1 MDRLIYTSMSG
12 AKALMQ
18 RQESLSHNLAN
29 ASTQGFRAE
38 LTAFRAVPVR
48 GQDTATT
55 RVANLE
61 ATAGFDDT
69 PGPMQTTGRSL
80 DVAIRGAGYFAVQAL
95 DGNEAYTRAGNFTVG
110 ADGTVQTHNG
120 LPVVGEGGPLV
131 APANSTV
138 LIGHDGTVSAKV
150 GNQAPQ
156 QVGRLKLV
164 NPPANELTKGTDGLL
179 RTTTGDPATA
189 DAAVRVADGV
199 LEGSNVNVVEAMIGM
214 IAVARQFEMQMKM
227 MQNAETNEQRAQ
239 QLLSLRT

>member
-1 MDRLIYTSMSG
+1 MDRLIYTSMTG

-29 ASTQGFRAE
+29 ANTQGFRAE

-48 GQDTATT
+48 ADGTATT

-61 ATAGFDDT
+61 ATAGFDDAA
-69 PGPMQTTGRSL
+69 GPMMTTGRSM

-95 DGNEAYTRAGNFTVG
+95 DGNEAYTRNGNFTVG
-110 ADGTVQTHNG
+110 SDGTIQTHNG

-131 APANSTV
+131 APANSNI
-138 LIGHDGTVSAKV
+138 LIGQDGTVSARV

-164 NPPANELTKGTDGLL
+164 NLPNTELTKGTDGLL
-179 RTTTGDPATA
+179 RTQSGDPAPN
-189 DAAVRVADGV
+189 DGNVRVAEGV

-214 IAVARQFEMQMKM
+214 IAVSRQFEMQMKM

-239 QLLSLRT
+239 QLLSLRM